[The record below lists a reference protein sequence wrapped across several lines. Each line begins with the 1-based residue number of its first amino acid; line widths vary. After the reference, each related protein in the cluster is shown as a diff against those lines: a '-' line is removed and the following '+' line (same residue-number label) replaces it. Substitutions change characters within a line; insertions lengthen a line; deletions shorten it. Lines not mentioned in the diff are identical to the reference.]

1 MANPIIEART
11 ERTKW
16 FLESRFGMFIHWG
29 LYAIPARGEWIR
41 NMERIT
47 EEDYQVY
54 FDEFNPIYYN
64 PKEWAKLAKE
74 AGMKYAVLTA
84 KHHDGFCLFDS
95 KLTDYKSTN
104 TQCGRDLV
112 REFLDAFRAE
122 GIKVGLY
129 YSLLDWHHPDYPHF
143 SDTIHPMR
151 ENPAYPDEGRDFS
164 KYIEYFHGQVKE
176 LLTNYGKLD
185 IMWFDFSYGDMC
197 GEKWEATKLMEM
209 IRSIQPWLIV
219 DNRLEAAGETYGSI
233 ITDNPTVYS
242 GDFASPEQMIPPEG
256 MTDIHGNSIPWE
268 SCITLNDHWGYCAA
282 DHHYKSPRMVV
293 RNLVECVSKNGN
305 MLLNVGPNAKG
316 EIPVESVEI
325 LKEVGKWMKENSDSI
340 YGCGISEMPKPD
352 WGRYTQKGN
361 KLYAHIFDECINAV
375 TLDISADKIEKARL
389 LMDGSEIQVT
399 VPWNA
404 VAFPN
409 KSFFT
414 FGGQSFPLPDEL
426 DTVVEIT
433 LKD

>member
-1 MANPIIEART
+1 
-11 ERTKW
+11 
-16 FLESRFGMFIHWG
+16 
-29 LYAIPARGEWIR
+29 
-41 NMERIT
+41 
-47 EEDYQVY
+47 
-54 FDEFNPIYYN
+54 
-64 PKEWAKLAKE
+64 
-74 AGMKYAVLTA
+74 
-84 KHHDGFCLFDS
+84 
-95 KLTDYKSTN
+95 
-104 TQCGRDLV
+104 
-112 REFLDAFRAE
+112 
-122 GIKVGLY
+122 
-129 YSLLDWHHPDYPHF
+129 
-143 SDTIHPMR
+143 
-151 ENPAYPDEGRDFS
+151 
-164 KYIEYFHGQVKE
+164 
-176 LLTNYGKLD
+176 
-185 IMWFDFSYGDMC
+185 
-197 GEKWEATKLMEM
+197 
-209 IRSIQPWLIV
+209 
-219 DNRLEAAGETYGSI
+219 
-233 ITDNPTVYS
+233 
-242 GDFASPEQMIPPEG
+242 MIPPEG

-340 YGCGISEMPKPD
+340 YGCGISDMPKPD

-414 FGGQSFPLPDEL
+414 FGGQSFPLPDGL
-426 DTVVEIT
+426 DTVVEIY